1 MSQTVFGMIIMT
13 CLLLFCSGM
22 AVWAKWPD
30 IKDWCHKHRLHQ
42 RHR

>member
-1 MSQTVFGMIIMT
+1 
-13 CLLLFCSGM
+13 M

-42 RHR
+42 RHH